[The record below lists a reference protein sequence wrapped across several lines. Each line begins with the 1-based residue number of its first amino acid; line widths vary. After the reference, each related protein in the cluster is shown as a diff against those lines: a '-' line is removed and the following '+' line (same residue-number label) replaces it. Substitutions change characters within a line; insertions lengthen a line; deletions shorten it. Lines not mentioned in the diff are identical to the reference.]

1 MLLSVPRSR
10 PRWTLARL
18 PHEYGT
24 WIGEWHSVPNGD
36 PAQPYATDT
45 PFAGVVVTPML
56 RVPPE
61 ARTIDVGGIRIALL
75 ALIPLHPEEMA
86 IKVERGTD
94 ALIEVLD
101 RGRVTELLD
110 PRRPSYA

>member
-1 MLLSVPRSR
+1 M
-10 PRWTLARL
+10 ARL
-18 PHEYGT
+18 PHEYGS

-36 PAQPYATDT
+36 PAEPYATDT

-61 ARTIDVGGIRIALL
+61 AHTIAVPGGVQIALF
-75 ALIPLHPEEMA
+75 ALIPLHPEEIA
-86 IKVERGTD
+86 VKIERGTG

-101 RGRVTELLD
+101 RGRVSELLE
-110 PRRPSYA
+110 PSRPSYA